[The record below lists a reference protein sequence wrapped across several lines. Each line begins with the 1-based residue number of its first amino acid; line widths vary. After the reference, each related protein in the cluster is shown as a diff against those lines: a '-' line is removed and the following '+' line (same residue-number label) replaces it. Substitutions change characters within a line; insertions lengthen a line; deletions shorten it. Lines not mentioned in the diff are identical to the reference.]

1 MPAVLVG
8 LSVLIPL
15 LYLITRA
22 FEADPELSKDLVFR
36 YRNLE
41 LLYNTLLLAVSTIA
55 IGTLIALPMAW
66 ITTRTDIP
74 GRKVLTLTGVLP
86 LAIPGYVMAYAL
98 LGFSG
103 TNGTLAQLF
112 GIELPRLSGFGG
124 SLAAISLY
132 TFPYLYLNFRAALG
146 GLDPSL
152 EEVSRSLGYRPRE
165 IFFRVI
171 LPQMRPAYY
180 AGALIIFLYV
190 LGDFGAVSLMRFE
203 TFSYA
208 IYLQY
213 AASYDRVYAAW
224 LALMLLMLTSTAL
237 IAEYRL
243 LKGLFFHRIGTGSE
257 KKAKIIPLGQWKW
270 PAYIFVTVIVLLS
283 IVLPVSTIVFWMV
296 EAFDPQQISG
306 LRSALT
312 GSVMASAPAALL
324 ATALAIPLAYNSL
337 RHPSR
342 LTRGL
347 ERISYLGYATPPL
360 AFALAL
366 IFFTLTA
373 APPIYQTLL
382 LLIVAYALHFLAE
395 AIGPVR
401 SSLYQASPRLEEAA
415 RSLGYGRLK
424 AFFLATF
431 PVMRNGLVVSAAFVF
446 MSAMKEL
453 PITFL
458 LAPVGYET
466 LAVNVW
472 SYTAEA
478 MFAQAAPYALVILL
492 FSTLFV
498 GLLFA
503 KEWTAPREWT
513 AATEHTAPK
522 DTTSKGTAPKE

>member
-1 MPAVLVG
+1 MITKLIRIFRVENLPRWYFLLPAVLVG

-15 LYLITRA
+15 SYLIVRA
-22 FEADPELSKDLVFR
+22 LEADTDLSMELVFR
-36 YRNLE
+36 YRNLT
-41 LLYNTLLLAVSTIA
+41 LLYNTLLLAFGTLV
-55 IGTLIALPMAW
+55 IGTIIALPMAW

-74 GRKVLTLTGVLP
+74 GRKLLTLLGVLP

-103 TNGTLAQLF
+103 ANGTLAMLF
-112 GIELPRLSGFGG
+112 GIELPRLSGFSGA
-124 SLAAISLY
+124 LTAISLY
-132 TFPYLYLNFRAALG
+132 TFPYLYLNFRSALAG
-146 GLDPSL
+146 IDPSL
-152 EEVSRSLGYRPRE
+152 EEASLSLGYRPRE
-165 IFFRVI
+165 VFFRVI
-171 LPQMRPAYY
+171 LPQLRPAYY

-224 LALMLLMLTSTAL
+224 LALMLLALTSTAL
-237 IAEYRL
+237 VVEYKL
-243 LKGLFFHRIGTGSE
+243 LRGLFFHRIGSGSE
-257 KKAKIIPLGQWKW
+257 KKLKMVRLGHWKW
-270 PAYIFVTVIVLLS
+270 PAYIFVTILVLFS
-283 IVLPVSTIVFWMV
+283 IVLPSSTIIFWMV
-296 EAFDPQQISG
+296 EAFDASQLAG
-306 LRSALT
+306 LRRALT
-312 GSVMASAPAALL
+312 GSAMASAPAALL
-324 ATALAIPLAYNSL
+324 ATALAIPLAYNSV

-347 ERISYLGYATPPL
+347 ERIAYLGYATPPL

-366 IFFTLTA
+366 IFFTLNA
-373 APPIYQTLL
+373 VPVLYQTLA

-424 AFFLATF
+424 AFFFTTF
-431 PVMRNGLVVSAAFVF
+431 PVMRNGLIVSAAFVF

-503 KEWTAPREWT
+503 KEWTGRR
-513 AATEHTAPK
+513 
-522 DTTSKGTAPKE
+522 